1 MSTSLAGPCPGAIP
15 SPCPGASPSPCP
27 CCASRISSSALT
39 ALAERLVM
47 VVQGGGIRNDRML
60 GEGRVE
66 RVERVYI
73 VSVRCVLEREGTYCV
88 RAREGVIWW

>member
-1 MSTSLAGPCPGAIP
+1 
-15 SPCPGASPSPCP
+15 
-27 CCASRISSSALT
+27 
-39 ALAERLVM
+39 M